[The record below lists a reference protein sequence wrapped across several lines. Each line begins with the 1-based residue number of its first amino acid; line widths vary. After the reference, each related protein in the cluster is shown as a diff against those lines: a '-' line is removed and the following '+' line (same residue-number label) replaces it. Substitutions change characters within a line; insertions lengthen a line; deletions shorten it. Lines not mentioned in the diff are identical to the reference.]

1 MAMRSLLNPA
11 SSCDHPLERNLAL
24 AQRMGVQGTPTLVW
38 ADGSRTDGYVE
49 RSVLEARLKQVAG
62 TRAMNTIA
70 VPGPHA
76 PAWPA
81 A

>member
-1 MAMRSLLNPA
+1 MLHGDATLLNTA

-24 AQRMGVQGTPTLVW
+24 ARRMSVQGTPTLLW

-62 TRAMNTIA
+62 AR
-70 VPGPHA
+70 P
-76 PAWPA
+76 
-81 A
+81 